1 MNINVNNFKN
11 SSSTQD
17 ISNKN
22 KTVVN
27 ENVKG
32 DFKKSLEES
41 KNTLEL
47 NFCGKKIFDV
57 DDENLDKLK
66 ALVCLIDIVSNQ
78 ILKEPNPN
86 FDELQNLSIE
96 GQEKLKEFSP
106 VINETQNLF
115 VRNLFSENGFL
126 PQENLIINK
135 NAYVKNSYVPELNL
149 DSNSEKILVDNDF
162 MKKIL
167 GELGID
173 KNQID
178 FGSIDKVEFAQ
189 KILSNS
195 DGFKF
200 LIKNT
205 ISDFKKNDVDF
216 VKNVNQILDGGKLLN
231 SGELL
236 QNIKNEI
243 SQKINRVENFESPRV
258 NQNVGQPE
266 TKNFVEIKNL
276 NSISEIKNHSKS
288 DNILEEISGLN
299 KENDKNFE
307 NYLVNNVRTHDLN
320 IDVEVF
326 HKAIDTTV
334 QTKFVKEFVESID
347 YMKTNNKTEM
357 ILKLNPEHLGKMDI
371 KYEVVKDN
379 VRLMIRVEKVEA
391 LKILDSTITDIK
403 NMIRE
408 NHQINLDNIQVDL
421 KEFTFNSNGQG
432 SSQNKNYNENRNQN
446 PQSFN
451 LKLEDEEIPEE
462 IKKQNLRSGI
472 LV

>member
-167 GELGID
+167 GELGR
-173 KNQID
+173 
-178 FGSIDKVEFAQ
+178 
-189 KILSNS
+189 
-195 DGFKF
+195 
-200 LIKNT
+200 
-205 ISDFKKNDVDF
+205 DV
-216 VKNVNQILDGGKLLN
+216 GG
-231 SGELL
+231 
-236 QNIKNEI
+236 
-243 SQKINRVENFESPRV
+243 
-258 NQNVGQPE
+258 
-266 TKNFVEIKNL
+266 
-276 NSISEIKNHSKS
+276 
-288 DNILEEISGLN
+288 
-299 KENDKNFE
+299 
-307 NYLVNNVRTHDLN
+307 
-320 IDVEVF
+320 
-326 HKAIDTTV
+326 
-334 QTKFVKEFVESID
+334 
-347 YMKTNNKTEM
+347 
-357 ILKLNPEHLGKMDI
+357 
-371 KYEVVKDN
+371 
-379 VRLMIRVEKVEA
+379 
-391 LKILDSTITDIK
+391 
-403 NMIRE
+403 
-408 NHQINLDNIQVDL
+408 
-421 KEFTFNSNGQG
+421 
-432 SSQNKNYNENRNQN
+432 
-446 PQSFN
+446 
-451 LKLEDEEIPEE
+451 
-462 IKKQNLRSGI
+462 
-472 LV
+472 